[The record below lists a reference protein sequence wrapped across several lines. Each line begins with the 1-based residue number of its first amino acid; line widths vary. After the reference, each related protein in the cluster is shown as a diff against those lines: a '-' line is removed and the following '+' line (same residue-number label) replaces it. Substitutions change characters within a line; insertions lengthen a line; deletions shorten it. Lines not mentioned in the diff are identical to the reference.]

1 MLSTKCYTFY
11 SYKGGS
17 GRSTTAINTVKH
29 LIDEL
34 GVSEKSPILLVDA
47 DLESA
52 GLTYFFKLEKK
63 FTNNFRESIHT
74 TKLLK
79 DADNILEQDGKII
92 FGKEED
98 AKKPLNPV
106 TVNRLKNLYGKST
119 KEIDVIFSK
128 DFRMP
133 SYAANMLQDIA
144 EIHEK
149 NEKSGRNTLVAEEIP
164 LTRYDL
170 PKIMDELVKL
180 QENSDSLTEEQLK
193 ERKID
198 IICSYL
204 PANQFVD
211 ISEYFDCEEGCV
223 KFLGVDVKY
232 QGEQTVRTSATD
244 SLDLLINYCS
254 KMGYAAVIF
263 DSGAGVQSTAHAL
276 NISSD
281 VIVYCMR
288 PTLQF
293 IKGTNTQLSNYE
305 NELKVKTGEKKKVI
319 LLPTAVSIAQDNA
332 LLRKKSFDNIN
343 ELVENHKK
351 YTDSTFCSEDNSL
364 NEVDLFKWNEMILGV
379 KNLSLFNA
387 STQEILKQYTDEKTM
402 PEDAKRA
409 YETYAA
415 LAKRIV
421 FNS

>member
-1 MLSTKCYTFY
+1 MSSTKCYTFY

-17 GRSTTAINTVKH
+17 GRSTTAVNTVKH

-34 GVSEKSPILLVDA
+34 KASEKSPILLVDA

-52 GLTYFFKLEKK
+52 GLTYFFKLESK
-63 FTNNFRESIHT
+63 FTNNFSESIHT
-74 TKLLK
+74 TKLLAHAQ
-79 DADNILEQDGKII
+79 DILEQDGKLI

-98 AKKPLNPV
+98 ARKPLNSV
-106 TVNRLKNLYGKST
+106 TLNRLKNLYGKST
-119 KEIDVIFSK
+119 KGIDDIFSK
-128 DFRMP
+128 DFKIP
-133 SYAANMLQDIA
+133 AFAANMLQDIA

-149 NEKSGRNTLVAEEIP
+149 NEKSGYDTLIAEEIP
-164 LTRYDL
+164 FTKYNL
-170 PKIMDELVKL
+170 PKIMDDLAEIQK
-180 QENSDSLTEEQLK
+180 NSDSLTEAQLK
-193 ERKID
+193 ERKIE
-198 IICSYL
+198 IICSHL
-204 PANQFVD
+204 PTNQFID

-244 SLDLLINYCS
+244 SLDLLIDYCS
-254 KMGYAAVIF
+254 KMGYAAVVF

-293 IKGTNTQLSNYE
+293 IKGTNTQLSNYK
-305 NELKVKTGEKKKVI
+305 NELNIKTGEKKKVI
-319 LLPTAVSIAQDNA
+319 LLPTAVSSAQDNA

-343 ELVENHKK
+343 ELVENHQK

-379 KNLSLFNA
+379 KNLSLFKA
-387 STQEILKQYTDEKTM
+387 SMQELLKPYTDEKTM
-402 PEDAKRA
+402 PDDAKKA